1 VARWWCAGSRASARP
16 RCWRMRSSQ
25 RLDCA
30 LRGVA
35 GVESE
40 MELAFAALQQLC
52 APMLDDQEC
61 LPDPQRDA
69 LGIAFGL
76 KTGEAPDRFLVV
88 GGRGR
93 RNPQCATGHRQISHP
108 LRAARATTS
117 NR

>member
-1 VARWWCAGSRASARP
+1 
-16 RCWRMRSSQ
+16 MRSSQ

-69 LGIAFGL
+69 LGHRVRP
-76 KTGEAPDRFLVV
+76 ED
-88 GGRGR
+88 GR
-93 RNPQCATGHRQISHP
+93 RPRTGFSSSVAEAAETLSVPQGTVKSRIHYALHALRQAIDDQGG
-108 LRAARATTS
+108 LA
-117 NR
+117 